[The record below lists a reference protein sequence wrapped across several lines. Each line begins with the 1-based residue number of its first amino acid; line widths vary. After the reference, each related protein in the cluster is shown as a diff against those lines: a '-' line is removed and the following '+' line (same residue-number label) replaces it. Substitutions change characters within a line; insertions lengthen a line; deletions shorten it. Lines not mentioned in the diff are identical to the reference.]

1 MKKEQKDN
9 SLEIIKE
16 VNPVLEKVNKLEI
29 VVASDL
35 IPATEMLSQINKY
48 ADLLKKDRLSLTQPL
63 EDSLKL
69 IRAKYTPT
77 ESLLKE
83 AVATLKDKMGSF
95 QTEQLRIQ
103 REAEAK
109 IVAKV
114 ESGYIKP
121 ETAIEKMSNVEQVDS
136 RVASEAG
143 SVSFREEK
151 DFEVVDISKVPS
163 KYLLPNMVELRIAMK
178 AGLEIE
184 GCKYFTKQVIT
195 NRKK

>member
-1 MKKEQKDN
+1 MIKDN
-9 SLEIIKE
+9 SIEIIKE
-16 VNPVLEKVNKLEI
+16 SAPIIKQVQALSINT
-29 VVASDL
+29 SQDL
-35 IPATEMLSQINKY
+35 IPATDLLSKINKY
-48 ADLLKKDRLSLTQPL
+48 ADLLKKDRLSLTAPL
-63 EDSLKL
+63 EESLSL

-77 ESLLKE
+77 EKLLKE
-83 AVATLKDKMGSF
+83 AVAHIKELMGSF

-121 ETAIEKMSNVEQVDS
+121 ETAISKMEAVEQVDNK
-136 RVASEAG
+136 VASEAG
-143 SVSFREEK
+143 SVNFREEK
-151 DFEVVDISKVPS
+151 DFEVVDISKVPE

-178 AGLEIE
+178 AGLEIP

>member
-1 MKKEQKDN
+1 MIKDN

-16 VNPVLEKVNKLEI
+16 SAPIIKQVEALSIEI
-29 VVASDL
+29 SADL
-35 IPATEMLSQINKY
+35 IPATDLLSKINKY

-83 AVATLKDKMGSF
+83 AVATLKQKMGDF

-114 ESGYIKP
+114 ESGYILP
-121 ETAIEKMSNVEQVDS
+121 ETAISKMEAVEQVDNK
-136 RVASEAG
+136 VASD
-143 SVSFREEK
+143 R
-151 DFEVVDISKVPS
+151 
-163 KYLLPNMVELRIAMK
+163 L
-178 AGLEIE
+178 
-184 GCKYFTKQVIT
+184 CKLS
-195 NRKK
+195 